1 MGMGYCGNFAV
12 VISSE
17 SVASVVGEELY
28 KPFLEVLKKISD
40 EYKISEGDLV
50 YNLEQGEDCADGDRE
65 ISDKWNSILCEI
77 EDKFLEQTGMSL
89 SRCYHNSD
97 ENGSRYDDVDG
108 PYWEI
113 SFEDAYVPSESLL
126 KLNSK
131 LESGQKT
138 KICHFV
144 TFG

>member
-50 YNLEQGEDCADGDRE
+50 YNLEQGEDCADGNRE

-77 EDKFLEQTGMSL
+77 EDKFLNKQECLCLVVITIQMRMVLGMMMWMVRTG
-89 SRCYHNSD
+89 R
-97 ENGSRYDDVDG
+97 
-108 PYWEI
+108 
-113 SFEDAYVPSESLL
+113 FLL
-126 KLNSK
+126 KMHMSQVRVC
-131 LESGQKT
+131 SS
-138 KICHFV
+138 
-144 TFG
+144 